1 MPLKNFL
8 DRDLVACA
16 PETSAET
23 VAQMMRDKDVGAVL
37 VTSHGKPV
45 GIITDRDLTLR
56 CLAEKRNAANTL
68 AESIMSR
75 PVEFVSLEDGI
86 YNVVDK
92 MKKSEV
98 RRIPIVDKAGK
109 AVALLS
115 FDDVFGL
122 LADEVSSLKDAIRT
136 ARPKKLSP
144 RAA

>member
-23 VAQMMRDKDVGAVL
+23 VAQMMRDKGVGAVL
-37 VTSHGKPV
+37 VITAGKPV
-45 GIITDRDLTLR
+45 GIVTDRDLTIR
-56 CLAEKRNAANTL
+56 CLAEKKNAAMTL
-68 AESIMSR
+68 VETLMSR
-75 PVEFVSLEDGI
+75 PVESVTLDEGI

-98 RRIPIVDKAGK
+98 RRIPVVDKSGK

-122 LADEVSSLKDAIRT
+122 LADEVSKLKDAIRT
-136 ARPKKLSP
+136 ERPKKLSP